1 MLMVVEFGSSPF
13 DVGMG
18 HEESDDE
25 LSLVFYE
32 AVQQCRDKK
41 ELGGQWF
48 RHTIPFL
55 VEVTGHRFRVWFEY
69 TVDFS
74 FMCMEGAV
82 RCFNEKDRVMSWNQ
96 PVWRLLV
103 SLQVWVRALV
113 NRSRSACC
121 PMVQKQEII
130 Y

>member
-1 MLMVVEFGSSPF
+1 M
-13 DVGMG
+13 
-18 HEESDDE
+18 
-25 LSLVFYE
+25 
-32 AVQQCRDKK
+32 QQCGDKK